1 MVVAVDGPAGAGKSS
16 VCRELARRL
25 GFAYLDTGAMYRAT
39 AWAVL
44 QSGRQE
50 ASSEELA
57 EVLKD
62 FPLEFDIQDGSLRI
76 LWEGKDVAEDQLRT
90 PQVTASASRI
100 SQQKPVRDLL
110 VHWQR
115 RLAAQRDVVAEGRDM
130 TTVVFPDA
138 SIKVFL
144 TADLTARVRRRL
156 GDYRKMGLDPD
167 PDKLADEIR
176 TRDEADAG
184 RALAPLK
191 PAPGAWVVDTSDLTF
206 EEVVELLSQR
216 VGSRRSVS
224 SGSSFSL

>member
-25 GFAYLDTGAMYRAT
+25 GFAYLDTGAMYRAM

-50 ASSEELA
+50 ASAEEFA

-76 LWEGKDVAEDQLRT
+76 LWEGKNVAEDQLRT
-90 PQVTASASRI
+90 PQVTAWASRI

-144 TADLTARVRRRL
+144 TADFTARVRRRL
-156 GDYRKMGLDPD
+156 GDYRKRGLDPD

-216 VGSRRSVS
+216 VGSRRPVS
-224 SGSSFSL
+224 RGSYFSL